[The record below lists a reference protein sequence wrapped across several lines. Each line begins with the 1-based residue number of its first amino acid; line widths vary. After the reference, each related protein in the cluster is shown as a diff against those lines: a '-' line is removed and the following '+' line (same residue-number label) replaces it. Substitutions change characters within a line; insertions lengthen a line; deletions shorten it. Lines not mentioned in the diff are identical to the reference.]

1 MNKLNLAVIFGGQSE
16 ERNIS
21 ITSGSEVIKNL
32 DRKKYNVFPIEIE
45 KNGVI
50 WKHKNRKTS
59 DYYSLLHRLKIDI
72 VFIGMHG
79 PFGEDG
85 TIQGLLDLIGIKYI
99 GSGVLASSLAM
110 NKIYS
115 KQLFTQAGLS
125 VPEGFH
131 LSKKQHL
138 PKKLK
143 YPLFVKPFNQGS
155 SIGTSKVN
163 DSKGLEK
170 AIKNALYYSDKI
182 LVEEYIAG
190 KEVTCAILG
199 NQNPIVLPLVEI
211 VPKFEYFD
219 YKSKYDPKRAQE
231 ICPARLNTKLT
242 KKVQHTA
249 IIAYKAL
256 NCRGLGR
263 ADMIIRNSKIY
274 VLEIQ
279 TIPGLTPFSLFPKAA
294 SAAGITYPKLLDKII
309 DLSLKN

>member
-1 MNKLNLAVIFGGQSE
+1 MNKLNVAVIFGGQSQ

-21 ITSGSEVIKNL
+21 IISGREVVKNL
-32 DRKKYNVFPIEIE
+32 NRNKYKVFSIEIE
-45 KNGVI
+45 KNGNI
-50 WKHKNRKTS
+50 WKYQERRTS
-59 DYYSLLHRLKIDI
+59 DYRTLLLDLKVDI
-72 VFIGMHG
+72 VFIALHG

-85 TIQGLLDLIGIKYI
+85 TIQGLLDLIGVKYTSSGI
-99 GSGVLASSLAM
+99 LGSALAI

-131 LSKKQHL
+131 LSKRQPL

-155 SIGTSKVN
+155 SIGASKVN
-163 DSKGLEK
+163 DSKGLKK
-170 AIKNALYYSDKI
+170 AIKKAFFYSDKI

-199 NQNPIVLPLVEI
+199 NQNPIALPLVEI

-231 ICPARLNTKLT
+231 ICPAMLNTKLT
-242 KKVQHTA
+242 KEAQDTA

-279 TIPGLTPFSLFPKAA
+279 TIPGLTPLSLFPKAA